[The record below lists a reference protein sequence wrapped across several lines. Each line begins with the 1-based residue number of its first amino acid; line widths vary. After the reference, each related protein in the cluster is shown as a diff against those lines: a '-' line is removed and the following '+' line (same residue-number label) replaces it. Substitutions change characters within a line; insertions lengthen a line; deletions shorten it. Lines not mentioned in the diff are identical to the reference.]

1 MPDSPS
7 ASVPSESNIPSLPAQ
22 LAELTQ
28 QLEDARAIIRR
39 LLNSGSESHRQP
51 VILGPLTTES
61 EKKLHG
67 MLRTSTVLV
76 FTQDDRLR
84 YTWFF
89 NPRDPNVKGGMGFV
103 GRTDDDLFSPENAH
117 KITTLKRQVLQSGVG
132 SRNDIVVRSPD
143 GEWVYELAL
152 EPLKNAEG
160 TVEGLSGSLLDVT
173 ERSLADRELRLLAQT
188 VASTRDMVVLTD
200 LSGTVLFVNDAFLQA
215 LGFTF
220 DEAIGKDF
228 SFASPLGK
236 DKELRHEIREAALHD
251 GWHGESVG
259 LCKDGSTVPVD
270 VWISQVENDSG
281 KPVAMVAVA
290 RDITDAKKAQRIQ
303 TAIYRIAGAVNT
315 TKDLQELYRA
325 IHEIVGELMHAEN
338 LYIAVKSETTGL
350 LSFPYFVDEV
360 DPQPPPRLP
369 HKGLTEY
376 VIRTGKPLLASPDV
390 FNDLLSRGE
399 VENLGTPSLDWL
411 GVPLIAGGKTLGALV
426 VQTYA
431 GGTRFRDEDLRILTF
446 VSTQVALAIDRKTAE
461 ESLQESEHRYRS
473 LFEDAGISL
482 WEEDASALKLELD
495 RLRQAGVRDFRSY
508 LLDRPDEAI
517 RCMRL
522 IKCLDVNRA
531 TVALY
536 GARDKDEIRSRMG
549 EIFLPEGIPQ
559 FSAII
564 ASIAEANLLTAIE
577 AVNRTFDGR
586 LLHVAIHFSIVP
598 GHENDLSKI
607 IVSIADIT
615 TLKNAEEALRE
626 SEARLQ
632 TVFESLPFDLWVCD
646 VNGRYLMQNP
656 VSIAHWGDHIGKH
669 PRDTGLDPA
678 IVKVWEENNGRA
690 IAGELVTGEHHY
702 EHDGKTIHV
711 YNIIT
716 PVKRDGAV
724 LGIMGLNV
732 DISERKELQQQLLQ
746 AQKLESIGTLAGG
759 IAHDFNNIL
768 SIIMGHASLLTEVAG
783 NPAKLSRSAAA
794 IQKAAKRGA
803 ALVRQILTFA
813 RKADATF
820 EPVNI
825 NEIATE
831 LGKMLEETFPR
842 TMNIVLDLA
851 ADLPSIDADR
861 TQMHQTLLNLCVN
874 ARDAMPQGGVLTIS
888 SRLAFPH
895 EIAGKAYPSFICV
908 TVADDGSGMD
918 EATQRR
924 IFEPFFTTKE
934 SGKGTGLG
942 LAVVYGIM
950 ESHHGFITV
959 DSVSGRGTAFHL
971 FFPVPATHIVEQQAA
986 VTMEG
991 KTQGGTETLL
1001 VVEDEEMLC
1010 ELLRNILEAAGYTV
1024 LSASDGEQAVS
1035 MYESLADDIALVITD
1050 IGLPRMSGH
1059 EVFRRL
1065 RAMRPQA
1072 RVIIATGYIE
1082 PDAKSNLLALG
1093 AKHILQKPYLPEEV
1107 LRSVRDALT
1116 SKG

>member
-1 MPDSPS
+1 
-7 ASVPSESNIPSLPAQ
+7 
-22 LAELTQ
+22 
-28 QLEDARAIIRR
+28 
-39 LLNSGSESHRQP
+39 
-51 VILGPLTTES
+51 
-61 EKKLHG
+61 
-67 MLRTSTVLV
+67 
-76 FTQDDRLR
+76 
-84 YTWFF
+84 
-89 NPRDPNVKGGMGFV
+89 
-103 GRTDDDLFSPENAH
+103 
-117 KITTLKRQVLQSGVG
+117 
-132 SRNDIVVRSPD
+132 
-143 GEWVYELAL
+143 
-152 EPLKNAEG
+152 
-160 TVEGLSGSLLDVT
+160 
-173 ERSLADRELRLLAQT
+173 
-188 VASTRDMVVLTD
+188 
-200 LSGTVLFVNDAFLQA
+200 
-215 LGFTF
+215 
-220 DEAIGKDF
+220 
-228 SFASPLGK
+228 
-236 DKELRHEIREAALHD
+236 
-251 GWHGESVG
+251 
-259 LCKDGSTVPVD
+259 
-270 VWISQVENDSG
+270 
-281 KPVAMVAVA
+281 
-290 RDITDAKKAQRIQ
+290 
-303 TAIYRIAGAVNT
+303 
-315 TKDLQELYRA
+315 
-325 IHEIVGELMHAEN
+325 
-338 LYIAVKSETTGL
+338 
-350 LSFPYFVDEV
+350 
-360 DPQPPPRLP
+360 
-369 HKGLTEY
+369 
-376 VIRTGKPLLASPDV
+376 
-390 FNDLLSRGE
+390 
-399 VENLGTPSLDWL
+399 
-411 GVPLIAGGKTLGALV
+411 
-426 VQTYA
+426 
-431 GGTRFRDEDLRILTF
+431 
-446 VSTQVALAIDRKTAE
+446 
-461 ESLQESEHRYRS
+461 
-473 LFEDAGISL
+473 
-482 WEEDASALKLELD
+482 
-495 RLRQAGVRDFRSY
+495 
-508 LLDRPDEAI
+508 
-517 RCMRL
+517 
-522 IKCLDVNRA
+522 
-531 TVALY
+531 
-536 GARDKDEIRSRMG
+536 
-549 EIFLPEGIPQ
+549 
-559 FSAII
+559 
-564 ASIAEANLLTAIE
+564 
-577 AVNRTFDGR
+577 
-586 LLHVAIHFSIVP
+586 
-598 GHENDLSKI
+598 
-607 IVSIADIT
+607 
-615 TLKNAEEALRE
+615 
-626 SEARLQ
+626 
-632 TVFESLPFDLWVCD
+632 
-646 VNGRYLMQNP
+646 
-656 VSIAHWGDHIGKH
+656 
-669 PRDTGLDPA
+669 
-678 IVKVWEENNGRA
+678 
-690 IAGELVTGEHHY
+690 
-702 EHDGKTIHV
+702 V